1 MAALWGRYY
10 CSHFEEEENFSQDL
24 NLGSVGPVSV
34 LVTQWVSSRRSSFV
48 EAKIC
53 KKVKDGRSGIPEP
66 EIPYQSLIAGRSGP
80 ERCFL
85 GGTHRV

>member
-1 MAALWGRYY
+1 M
-10 CSHFEEEENFSQDL
+10 
-24 NLGSVGPVSV
+24 GSVGPVSV
-34 LVTQWVSSRRSSFV
+34 LVTQCVSSRRSSFV

-66 EIPYQSLIAGRSGP
+66 EIPEPDSRRSGP

-85 GGTHRV
+85 GGTHRVLGI

>member
-1 MAALWGRYY
+1 M
-10 CSHFEEEENFSQDL
+10 SQDL
-24 NLGSVGPVSV
+24 NLGSVAPVSV
-34 LVTQWVSSRRSSFV
+34 LVTQWVSSRRSSFA

-66 EIPYQSLIAGRSGP
+66 EIPYQSLIGSEALNGFRGRSGP